1 MLDDRDAYTPG
12 WKFSEWELRGVP
24 LRLEIGPKDIEKQ
37 QVMLARRDTREKIPA
52 SREGLTGRVVDLLEA
67 IQANMF
73 ERALAFQRDHTSRT
87 TSWEEF
93 TQIMEGRPGFV
104 VSPWC
109 GTEACEADI
118 KAATQA
124 TIRNLP
130 LDAEPADAPCIKC
143 GQPSV
148 ADAWFAK
155 SY

>member
-1 MLDDRDAYTPG
+1 VTGLLD
-12 WKFSEWELRGVP
+12 
-24 LRLEIGPKDIEKQ
+24 
-37 QVMLARRDTREKIPA
+37 
-52 SREGLTGRVVDLLEA
+52 A

-73 ERALAFQRDHTSRT
+73 ERALAFQREHTTST
-87 TSWEEF
+87 GSWEEF
-93 TQIMEGRPGFV
+93 TQTMEGRPGFV

-109 GTEACEADI
+109 GTDACEADI

-130 LDAEPADAPCIKC
+130 LDAEPSGAPCVKC
-143 GQPSV
+143 GQPSI